1 MAGYQQS
8 VYSGVQYPSERISRE
23 PGEFDPPLPPSAEA
37 QAMPGE
43 TWQEYYKRKGYSLPP
58 DYRRRTATDA
68 PDRGMRRRQQP
79 VPDIDVVPVPDAP
92 IRENVEDDYLVGP
105 PEMMLKEAPPID
117 PRTIAAIEGAPWF
130 ERLKASILFDDES
143 VENWLR
149 EKYTDD
155 SVFRDVDDAL
165 YYLPP
170 DEKSKPGNE
179 RVWVRFNPEGLDTGD
194 FVTFVPDLVAGAA
207 AAAALYAT
215 GGTAGVIPGMLAA
228 GGAGAGSDLMLQGAG
243 AMMADES
250 HVPLSERAVRTG
262 LAGAMEAATF
272 GAGEFG
278 SQLYKSAKGA
288 LRSGGRAVAEA
299 GVDPVEMATRQEV
312 MRRTGAP
319 FSVGQET
326 SGTQP
331 LLLERYGRQNVLTS
345 DIAREADAAIGE
357 HLQGQ
362 AENIV
367 RKVFDGDGALGMD
380 AATNAH
386 RLRLEHMVAERRKE
400 WNMLF
405 EAARM
410 AAGDAKVV
418 ETSNLRRVLRQM
430 KNEEMSHIPPGDAD
444 AIIANVDRGLE
455 RLKGGK
461 ATIEQL
467 KNALA
472 QYNRISYDG
481 RGFSDKIA
489 SPKVQKAISGKV
501 LDALRKD
508 LALTINKSRDIVESN
523 MRSRISTLENMRSN
537 LDSQI
542 DDVNKRLSYPE
553 GAADTKKAKKRLALK
568 EKGLRSRHTRVS
580 QKIAQLKDML
590 EASSRAPEA
599 SSLLDKA
606 RQRYRVLSDEI
617 DEVLENPLTAY
628 GENPERLI
636 REVFS
641 GSPGTTDGRRVRQI
655 MKFLD
660 DVSPEAAGRFRASAI
675 EHLIEKSANVT
686 SSSLDDLSL
695 SADKLVTAAVRNR
708 KALNALFEGD
718 KKAHELLKDFVKTAQ
733 VMKDRGPIYG
743 SQTFTGNFVMGL
755 TGVTAAASTLAGN
768 IDLDNVNSNYGDI
781 ATDAAK
787 LAMAVFGTRAVAR
800 SLFRQQQNSAMRKLL
815 RLMRV
820 KKPGPGA
827 RQAMRQAALDVIRPP
842 VSRVGYEQEQ
852 EDNKLEET
860 ELTQNEQRTAER
872 AMQFMP
878 GGL

>member
-8 VYSGVQYPSERISRE
+8 VYSGARYPSEQMSKVTDA
-23 PGEFDPPLPPSAEA
+23 FDPPLPPGLEA

-43 TWQEYYKRKGYSLPP
+43 TWQEYYRRKDIPLPP
-58 DYRRRTATDA
+58 GYDDTPRRR
-68 PDRGMRRRQQP
+68 RRRQEP
-79 VPDIDVVPVPDAP
+79 LPGIDVVPTNDVPV
-92 IRENVEDDYLVGP
+92 REQATNEDDWLMGP
-105 PEMMLKEAPPID
+105 PEQIIKEAPPVD
-117 PRTIAAIEGAPWF
+117 ERTIAVIQGAPWF
-130 ERLKASILFDDES
+130 ERLKASILFDDQS

-149 EKYTDD
+149 DKYSDD

-165 YYLPP
+165 YFLPP
-170 DEKSKPGNE
+170 DEKAKSKAD
-179 RVWVRFNPEGLDTGD
+179 RVWVRFNPEGLDSGD
-194 FVTFVPDLVAGAA
+194 FVSFIPEIAAGAI
-207 AAAALYAT
+207 AAAALYFT
-215 GGTAGVIPGMLAA
+215 GGAGAIPSMLAA

-250 HVPLSERAVRTG
+250 HVPVSERAVRAGFAGG
-262 LAGAMEAATF
+262 LEAATF
-272 GAGEFG
+272 GAGHFG
-278 SQLYKSAKGA
+278 SQLVRSGRDA
-288 LRSGGRAVAEA
+288 LKAGGRAVAEV
-299 GVDPVEMATRQEV
+299 GTDPAEMAARQEV

-326 SGTQP
+326 GGTQA

-345 DIAREADAAIGE
+345 DIARDADELIGE
-357 HLQGQ
+357 HLQNQ
-362 AENIV
+362 AESIV
-367 RKVFDGDGALGMD
+367 RNVFSGESSLGMD

-386 RLRLEHMVAERRKE
+386 RLRLEHMVNERRKE

-418 ETSNLRRVLRQM
+418 ETSHIKRVLQQM
-430 KNEEMSHIPPGDAD
+430 RSEEMSHIPPGDAD
-444 AIIANVDRGLE
+444 AIIANVNKGIE
-455 RLKGGK
+455 RLGKGK
-461 ATIEQL
+461 ATIDQL

-489 SPKVQKAISGKV
+489 SPKVQKVIAGKV

-508 LALTINKSRDIVESN
+508 LALTINKSSDIADAN
-523 MRSRISTLENMRSN
+523 IRSRIRK
-537 LDSQI
+537 LDALRKRLDEQI
-542 DDVNKRLSYPE
+542 SKTSERLSYTQ
-553 GAADTKKAKKRLALK
+553 GVMDTAESKARLDAKL
-568 EKGLRSRHTRVS
+568 ENLRTRHTKAS
-580 QKIAQLKDML
+580 QKIAEFNDAID
-590 EASSRAPEA
+590 ASSRASESA
-599 SSLLDKA
+599 SLLDKA
-606 RQRYRVLSDEI
+606 RQRYRVLSEEI
-617 DEVLENPLTAY
+617 GEVLENPLTAY
-628 GENPERLI
+628 GENPEKLI

-660 DVSPEAAGRFRASAI
+660 DVSPEAAGRFRASAV
-675 EHLIEKSANVT
+675 EHLIETSANIT
-686 SSSLDDLSL
+686 SSSLDDLVV

-708 KALNALFEGD
+708 KSLNALFEGD

-755 TGVTAAASTLAGN
+755 TGVSAAASTLAGN
-768 IDLDNVNSNYGDI
+768 IDFDNVNSNYGAI

-787 LAMAVFGTRAVAR
+787 LAMAVFGTRAIAR

-820 KKPGPGA
+820 KKPGEGA
-827 RQAMRQAALDVIRPP
+827 KRAMRQAALDVIRPEFDRNAETINTEYAG
-842 VSRVGYEQEQ
+842 SDTAKQQQE
-852 EDNKLEET
+852 T
-860 ELTQNEQRTAER
+860 PSAAER
-872 AMQFMP
+872 AMRFAP